1 MKKGLYQEHCC
12 RYMDQLTV
20 IGLLAG
26 LITTLGFVP
35 QVVKGYRSGRM
46 EDVSL
51 IMPAVLMVGM
61 GLWLVYGIFLNDL
74 PIILWN
80 AVSIALNAVMIF
92 LKLRSDR
99 GKKKGADPQF
109 TR

>member
-1 MKKGLYQEHCC
+1 
-12 RYMDQLTV
+12 MDQLTV

-35 QVVKGYRSGRM
+35 QVVKGYRSGHM

-74 PIILWN
+74 PIVLWN

-92 LKLRSDR
+92 LKLRYN
-99 GKKKGADPQF
+99 GQKKGADPPI
-109 TR
+109 TG

>member
-1 MKKGLYQEHCC
+1 MDHLTIVGL
-12 RYMDQLTV
+12 V
-20 IGLLAG
+20 AG
-26 LITTLGFVP
+26 LMTTLGFVP

-51 IMPAVLMVGM
+51 FMPMVLMVGM
-61 GLWLVYGIFLNDL
+61 GLWLVYGIFLGDL

-80 AVSIALNAVMIF
+80 AVSIALNAAMVF
-92 LKLRSDR
+92 LKLRSDAR
-99 GKKKGADPQF
+99 SKADPPV

>member
-1 MKKGLYQEHCC
+1 
-12 RYMDQLTV
+12 MDQLTV
-20 IGLLAG
+20 IGLVAG

-35 QVVKGYRSGRM
+35 QVIKGYRSGCM
-46 EDVSL
+46 DDVSL
-51 IMPAVLMVGM
+51 FMPMVLMLGM

-80 AVSIALNAVMIF
+80 AVSIALNAMMVF

-99 GKKKGADPQF
+99 QGKKGADPPV

>member
-1 MKKGLYQEHCC
+1 
-12 RYMDQLTV
+12 MDQLTV
-20 IGLLAG
+20 IGLAAG
-26 LITTLGFVP
+26 LITTMGFVP
-35 QVVKGYRSGRM
+35 QVVKGYRSGSM

-51 IMPAVLMVGM
+51 SMPLVLMLGM
-61 GLWLVYGIFLNDL
+61 GLWLVYGLFLNDL

-80 AVSIALNAVMIF
+80 AVSIALNAVMVF

-99 GKKKGADPQF
+99 KRKKGADPHF

>member
-1 MKKGLYQEHCC
+1 
-12 RYMDQLTV
+12 MDQLTI
-20 IGLLAG
+20 IGLVAG
-26 LITTLGFVP
+26 LITTMGFVP

-51 IMPAVLMVGM
+51 FMPIVLMLGM
-61 GLWLVYGIFLNDL
+61 GIWLVYGIFLNDL

-80 AVSIALNAVMIF
+80 AVSIALNAAMVL

-99 GKKKGADPQF
+99 KRKKGADPQF
-109 TR
+109 NR

>member
-1 MKKGLYQEHCC
+1 
-12 RYMDQLTV
+12 MDQLTI
-20 IGLLAG
+20 IGLAAG

-51 IMPAVLMVGM
+51 FMPAVLMVGM
-61 GLWLVYGIFLNDL
+61 GLWLVYGIILNEL

-80 AVSIALNAVMIF
+80 AVSIVLNAFMVF
-92 LKLRSDR
+92 LKLRSD
-99 GKKKGADPQF
+99 GQKKKGADPQF

>member
-1 MKKGLYQEHCC
+1 
-12 RYMDQLTV
+12 MDQLTT

-51 IMPAVLMVGM
+51 VMPAVLMVGM
-61 GLWLVYGIFLNDL
+61 GLWLVYGIFLDDL

-80 AVSIALNAVMIF
+80 AVSIALNAVMMF

-99 GKKKGADPQF
+99 RKRKGTDLQL
-109 TR
+109 TH

>member
-1 MKKGLYQEHCC
+1 
-12 RYMDQLTV
+12 MDQLTV
-20 IGLLAG
+20 IGLVAG
-26 LITTLGFVP
+26 LITTMGFVP

-51 IMPAVLMVGM
+51 FMPMVLMLGM
-61 GLWLVYGIFLNDL
+61 GMWLVYGIFLNDL

-80 AVSIALNAVMIF
+80 AVSIALNAAMVF

-99 GKKKGADPQF
+99 KRKKGADPQF

>member
-1 MKKGLYQEHCC
+1 
-12 RYMDQLTV
+12 MDQLTV

-74 PIILWN
+74 PIVLWN

-92 LKLRSDR
+92 LKLRYN
-99 GKKKGADPQF
+99 GQKKGADPPI
-109 TR
+109 TG

>member
-1 MKKGLYQEHCC
+1 
-12 RYMDQLTV
+12 MDQLTV
-20 IGLLAG
+20 VGLLAG
-26 LITTLGFVP
+26 FITTLGFVP

-51 IMPAVLMVGM
+51 FMPMVLMLGM
-61 GLWLVYGIFLNDL
+61 GLWLVYGLFLGDL

-80 AVSIALNAVMIF
+80 AVSIALNAVMVF
-92 LKLRSDR
+92 LKLRSDAPKR
-99 GKKKGADPQF
+99 ACPPV